1 MIRRLLPVGL
11 ALVAMASSGRDARAQ
26 ISPGIHLARAAD
38 VAGGTYGAGGSLKLS
53 FPLAPVE
60 VMVAGDYFFP
70 DCTADCSFWGGS
82 ADVHFKMPFPVLTPY
97 GAAGVVY
104 RKYSLGGA
112 STDHTGFGVG
122 AGIDLGAV
130 GFGAY
135 AEARYEFVDPDDEFV
150 LRLGIRF

>member
-11 ALVAMASSGRDARAQ
+11 ALLAVASTGRGVHAQ
-26 ISPGIHLARAAD
+26 IAPGIHLARAAD
-38 VAGGTYGAGGSLKLS
+38 VAGGTYGVGGSLKLS

-60 VMVAGDYFFP
+60 VMVAGEYFFP
-70 DCTADCSFWGGS
+70 DCVADCSFWGGS
-82 ADVHFKMPFPVLTPY
+82 ADLHFKMPFPVLTPY
-97 GAAGVVY
+97 GAAGLVY
-104 RKYSLGGA
+104 RKNSLGGA
-112 STDHTGFGVG
+112 STDDTGFGVG

-135 AEARYEFVDPDDEFV
+135 AEARYEFVDPDDQLV

>member
-1 MIRRLLPVGL
+1 
-11 ALVAMASSGRDARAQ
+11 MAFLGRDAGAQ
-26 ISPGIHLARAAD
+26 ISPGIHLARASD
-38 VAGGTYGAGGSLKLS
+38 VAGGTYGAGGSLTLS

-70 DCTADCSFWGGS
+70 DCTGDCSFWGGS
-82 ADVHFKMPFPVLTPY
+82 ADVHLKLPIPVLTPY

-104 RKYSLGGA
+104 RKYSADGTATG
-112 STDHTGFGVG
+112 HTGFGAG
-122 AGIDLGAV
+122 AGINLGAV